1 MNGKKKSLK
10 KDYNNSLLN
19 DEPKS
24 CSFDDYN
31 EDTTTMIDDE
41 QYNMFLPEKAKE
53 AKDFMDNVFEKFVKN
68 EGPN

>member
-1 MNGKKKSLK
+1 MNGKKKPLK

-41 QYNMFLPEKAKE
+41 
-53 AKDFMDNVFEKFVKN
+53 
-68 EGPN
+68 

>member
-1 MNGKKKSLK
+1 MEKKNSLR

-24 CSFDDYN
+24 CSFDDSN
-31 EDTTTMIDDE
+31 EVTTTMIDDE

-53 AKDFMDNVFEKFVKN
+53 DEDLMDNGFEKFVKK
-68 EGPN
+68 EGLN